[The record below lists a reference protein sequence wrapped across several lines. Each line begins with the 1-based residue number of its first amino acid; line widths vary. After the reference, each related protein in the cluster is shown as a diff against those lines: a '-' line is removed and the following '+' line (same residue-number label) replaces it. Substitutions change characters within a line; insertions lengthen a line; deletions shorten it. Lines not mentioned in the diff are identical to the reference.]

1 MIRGA
6 VYRVDFG
13 DAKRGHEQRG
23 RRYAVVI
30 SPGSMPWSVVTV
42 VPTSTSAQPAVFRPE
57 LEVMGTK
64 TRFLVD
70 QISGRSASSMCTAIR
85 STIWTV
91 TKWPRWNTPWHDT
104 LVCDGRRICKWAT
117 DLALRWSCRESNPG
131 PTAFPQGFSVRSS
144 LCLCSD
150 LPVTRTSRDDDP
162 SRCGCPEESR
172 DRTHRWIP
180 LADARVRAEGIPGLT
195 D

>member
-70 QISGRSASSMCTAIR
+70 QIR
-85 STIWTV
+85 TIGIV
-91 TKWPRWNTPWHDT
+91 YVHGDPVDYLDRDQMAKVEHAVARYLGLGWPSHLQMGHR
-104 LVCDGRRICKWAT
+104 
-117 DLALRWSCRESNPG
+117 PG
-131 PTAFPQGFSVRSS
+131 PSVE
-144 LCLCSD
+144 
-150 LPVTRTSRDDDP
+150 LPGIEPGSYGIP
-162 SRCGCPEESR
+162 SRLLR
-172 DRTHRWIP
+172 AQFAMP
-180 LADARVRAEGIPGLT
+180 LLGSPGHAN
-195 D
+195 